1 MFSSSV
7 LCSYSLFWCATAGVD
22 GVLKIWNL
30 NVGGGSAQL
39 RQKCI
44 RDDVKAGI
52 TRLRWHN
59 SLPLVLASY
68 TDGCVCIW
76 DARVGTIVQTLTG
89 HEDMINDMDVSFID
103 GGAASV
109 VVTGSDDKAVKVFE
123 FNSSL

>member
-1 MFSSSV
+1 
-7 LCSYSLFWCATAGVD
+7 
-22 GVLKIWNL
+22 
-30 NVGGGSAQL
+30 
-39 RQKCI
+39 
-44 RDDVKAGI
+44 
-52 TRLRWHN
+52 
-59 SLPLVLASY
+59 LVLASY

-123 FNSSL
+123 FNPSL